1 MNLFEENL
9 LDSCVDMVRNPN
21 MHSEL
26 VRETMCSA
34 IEIVRDRLKAIDS
47 PILSLD
53 ITEAEYKKY
62 YKELLIKHDIAHLEN
77 DILEDTN
84 V

>member
-9 LDSCVDMVRNPN
+9 LDSCIEMVRHPN

-34 IEIVRDRLKAIDS
+34 IEIVRDRLEAINS

-53 ITEAEYKKY
+53 ITEDEYLKY

-77 DILEDTN
+77 DILENTN